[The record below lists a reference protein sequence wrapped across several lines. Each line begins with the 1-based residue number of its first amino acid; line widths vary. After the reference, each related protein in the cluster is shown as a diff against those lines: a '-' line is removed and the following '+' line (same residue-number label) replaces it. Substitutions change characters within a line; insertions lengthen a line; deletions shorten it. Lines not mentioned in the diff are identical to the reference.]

1 MKDMEKSGDKSQI
14 LSLAKGFRVLE
25 VFEARD
31 SDLSLTEIAA
41 RARLDPGTTFRIVK
55 TLCSL
60 GYLEA
65 AAEAKR
71 YSLSLKVLD
80 LGFHAIAKM
89 DPHDAARPILRSL
102 VGQVIE
108 AASVG
113 VLYGGEAVYVDRVQA
128 GLARLGVDVR
138 VGSRIAVYCSALGH
152 ALVAHL
158 PKAERTRIL
167 NSRPRPKLTPSTPVS
182 LTEIEARLARV
193 RELGYAVS
201 DQDTVVGLRVL
212 AAPLLDTEGRP
223 YAALSVAA
231 PVGNRTVADFVA
243 KTSAPLLEAAA
254 KLAKMYR
261 TRGAAPAEDRR
272 A

>member
-1 MKDMEKSGDKSQI
+1 MCLVKKAGDKSQV

-25 VFEARD
+25 AFDNRD
-31 SDLSLTEIAA
+31 AEMSLSEIAA
-41 RARLDPGTTFRIVK
+41 RAKLDPGTAFRLVK
-55 TLCSL
+55 TLCGL

-65 AAEAKR
+65 AAASKR

-80 LGFHAIAKM
+80 LGFHAIARM

-113 VLYGGEAVYVDRVQA
+113 VLYGGEAVYIDRVQA

-167 NSRPRPKLTPSTPVS
+167 NSRPRPKLTPSTPVT
-182 LTEIEARLARV
+182 LADIEARLARV
-193 RELGYAVS
+193 RECGYAVS

-231 PVGNRTVADFVA
+231 PVGNRTLAQFVA
-243 KTSAPLLEAAA
+243 SAAEPVLHAAA
-254 KLAKMYR
+254 RLTKVYR
-261 TRGAAPAEDRR
+261 TRGGAPPEEVRS
-272 A
+272 

>member
-1 MKDMEKSGDKSQI
+1 MTKSADKSQI

-25 VFEARD
+25 VFAARD
-31 SDLSLTEIAA
+31 RELSLSEIAA
-41 RARLDPGTTFRIVK
+41 RAGLDPGTTFRIVK
-55 TLCSL
+55 TLCGL
-60 GYLEA
+60 GYLEEA
-65 AAEAKR
+65 AAKR

-80 LGFHAIAKM
+80 LGFHAIARM

-102 VGQVIE
+102 VGQLIE

-152 ALVAHL
+152 ALIAHL
-158 PKAERTRIL
+158 PKAERTRVL
-167 NSRPRPKLTPSTPVS
+167 NSRQRPKLTPSTPVS
-182 LTEIEARLARV
+182 LSEIEARLARV

-231 PVGNRTVADFVA
+231 PVGNRTLAEFVA
-243 KTSAPLLEAAA
+243 KASGPVLEAAA
-254 KLAKMYR
+254 KLAKVYR
-261 TRGAAPAEDRR
+261 TRGGAPAEDSR
-272 A
+272 